1 MLALVCLVLVGLLF
15 GLVVVPF
22 FRHRLATHVV
32 ALTPG
37 NLDDW
42 TVPPMLFVEEDLQ
55 PLSQISGLNWH
66 DLRGVL
72 DSRMLD
78 ALPAR
83 LQAAIPQNADVLIVY
98 ATAQGISREG
108 QACLLCTDVDPS
120 GSNDAAGQ
128 RRSVYPVRELLQ
140 RLAELDVPLKLLI
153 LDFGNLVSD
162 PRMGMVINE
171 FPRLLAQAMAE
182 QADDRLW
189 VLASHSVGEVA
200 YAPAQQRQSV
210 FGHSV
215 AAGLAG
221 AADADE
227 SAARDRFVTLS
238 ELYRHVVAACRA
250 ATGGRQTP
258 LLLRGGADPSTRRA
272 RAQQLRLVAVR
283 KPKVEPSREAA
294 AEPAVNP
301 PAASPPAVT
310 PSSAAGSETAPAAA
324 APMSESPAPAPE
336 PSVRAPDSA
345 PAASPAAAPDPAT
358 PTPAPGAQGG
368 R

>member
-1 MLALVCLVLVGLLF
+1 MPTSGDASSARHASWRGGSAPSAAPARNSKLLGALLALVCLLLVGLLF

-55 PLSQISGLNWH
+55 PLSQISGVNWH

-108 QACLLCTDVDPS
+108 EAYLLCTDVDPS

-140 RLAELDVPLKLLI
+140 RLADLDVPLKLLI

-171 FPRLLAQAMAE
+171 FPRLLAKPWPNRPTNGSGYWLRIPSVKSPMPRPNSVNRSLVTAWPPVWPE
-182 QADDRLW
+182 QPMRTNRL
-189 VLASHSVGEVA
+189 
-200 YAPAQQRQSV
+200 
-210 FGHSV
+210 
-215 AAGLAG
+215 
-221 AADADE
+221 
-227 SAARDRFVTLS
+227 
-238 ELYRHVVAACRA
+238 RA
-250 ATGGRQTP
+250 TA
-258 LLLRGGADPSTRRA
+258 LLLCRSCI
-272 RAQQLRLVAVR
+272 
-283 KPKVEPSREAA
+283 
-294 AEPAVNP
+294 
-301 PAASPPAVT
+301 
-310 PSSAAGSETAPAAA
+310 
-324 APMSESPAPAPE
+324 
-336 PSVRAPDSA
+336 
-345 PAASPAAAPDPAT
+345 AT
-358 PTPAPGAQGG
+358 
-368 R
+368 